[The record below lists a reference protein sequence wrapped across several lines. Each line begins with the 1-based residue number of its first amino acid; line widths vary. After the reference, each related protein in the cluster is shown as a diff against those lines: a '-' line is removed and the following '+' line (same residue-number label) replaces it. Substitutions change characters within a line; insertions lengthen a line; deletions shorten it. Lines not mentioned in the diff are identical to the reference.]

1 MPGTKARISISRLIM
16 QYLRW
21 LPHQLGLLNHGAFM
35 LQLKEIKADD
45 TFVVSYP
52 KSGNTWLRFVLAY
65 MIDGSKNKLS
75 FQEVDKIVP
84 DVYVSKDWIDK
95 MESPRFIKTH
105 DVLLSHFPKT
115 IYIVRDYRD
124 VLISF
129 YYYKIALKEFEGDF
143 SKFVRSNEITEPFGS
158 WKEHV
163 SKALFSSKENSNRI
177 LFLHYENMK
186 NNFEQT
192 LHLLSE
198 FTGLKNFELTRI
210 KELTNFE
217 NLQQTESESGSEFM
231 NRSGKKFF
239 REGKTG
245 SWKEF
250 ISADDLKFIYSDSEL
265 VSLLNQLNYKIEETR
280 EKNS

>member
-1 MPGTKARISISRLIM
+1 MPAASPPISTSRLLR

-21 LPHQLGLLNHGAFM
+21 LPHQLGLINHGAFM
-35 LQLKEIKADD
+35 LQLKEIKTDD
-45 TFVVSYP
+45 TFLVSYP

-65 MIDGSKNKLS
+65 LISGSKNKLS
-75 FQEVDKIVP
+75 FQEVEKIIP

-95 MESPRFIKTH
+95 MKSPRFIKIH
-105 DVLLSHFPKT
+105 DTLLHHFPKT

-124 VLISF
+124 VLLSF
-129 YYYKIALKEFEGDF
+129 YHYKIALKEFDGDF
-143 SKFVRSNEITEPFGS
+143 SSFIRSNEITEPFGS

-163 SKALFSSKENSNRI
+163 SKALFFSKENSNRI
-177 LFLHYENMK
+177 LFLHYEDMK

-192 LHLLSE
+192 LHLLSA
-198 FTGLKNFELTRI
+198 FTGLKNFEHNRI

-217 NLQQTESESGSEFM
+217 NLQQTESASGSEFM
-231 NRSGKKFF
+231 NRSGKNFF

-265 VSLLNQLNYKIEETR
+265 VSLLNQLNYKIEENR